1 MKVAS
6 TVMIP
11 PTDMLT
17 IQKPAS
23 PFKTLELRDYLPMA
37 DLFAVSSELSNLDH
51 PLCKACAAIILQDVD
66 ICIFDSKK
74 YVKKTVVIPAHSFQ
88 MADYQKCIVQLKAA
102 KIVDNDTTTLEVEIS
117 QVVAFQF

>member
-11 PTDMLT
+11 PTDVLT

-51 PLCKACAAIILQDVD
+51 PLCKSMCSYYSPRCRYLH
-66 ICIFDSKK
+66 F
-74 YVKKTVVIPAHSFQ
+74 
-88 MADYQKCIVQLKAA
+88 
-102 KIVDNDTTTLEVEIS
+102 
-117 QVVAFQF
+117 